1 MRPRLTV
8 PAALFAGAVATG
20 PALLVLV
27 IARLVFGV
35 PGALE
40 VVADGTLRFVPL
52 PAFDAAIAAFGSGAK
67 GGLAVG
73 VAVGAVGAGAALGP
87 IALRV
92 AGDRPPARTGLL
104 AAGFALALVELVV
117 LPIAGAGLLGTQ
129 VADPLALQVPLVVA
143 ALAYGLT
150 LAGIAATWPAGTPT
164 PVAAAAPP
172 GAPAPA
178 AVPPSDAPD
187 PSRRTLL
194 RRTALAVGG
203 ISLAGAFGIVGWRAA
218 SAARS
223 SAAAPAPTT
232 PPSDPFGPTP
242 ALTPVGTFYT
252 VSKNLGSPSVDG
264 ATWRLSVEGL
274 VDRPFALGLDDL
286 RAMPSAEDHRTL
298 MCISYDLLAG
308 DRYIGNQRWRG
319 FPVADLLDRAGVR
332 PEARFVVWRSA
343 DDYAESLPIDVARDP
358 GTWIV
363 FEMDGRPLD
372 ADHGFPARVLIPD
385 RFGMKGPKW
394 LTGIVLGETNEPGYW
409 VERGWDA
416 EAFEKIMSRIDLPQA
431 GDAVPAG
438 TPFPVTG
445 IAFAGDRGLSRVEVS
460 ADGGE
465 TWTEARLE
473 DATTTPLG
481 PLTWVRFRAEVTA
494 ARPGRASLLVRAT
507 DGTGALQVEEPT
519 PPLPD
524 GATGWHRVDVVA
536 G

>member
-1 MRPRLTV
+1 
-8 PAALFAGAVATG
+8 
-20 PALLVLV
+20 
-27 IARLVFGV
+27 
-35 PGALE
+35 
-40 VVADGTLRFVPL
+40 
-52 PAFDAAIAAFGSGAK
+52 
-67 GGLAVG
+67 
-73 VAVGAVGAGAALGP
+73 
-87 IALRV
+87 
-92 AGDRPPARTGLL
+92 
-104 AAGFALALVELVV
+104 
-117 LPIAGAGLLGTQ
+117 
-129 VADPLALQVPLVVA
+129 
-143 ALAYGLT
+143 
-150 LAGIAATWPAGTPT
+150 
-164 PVAAAAPP
+164 
-172 GAPAPA
+172 
-178 AVPPSDAPD
+178 
-187 PSRRTLL
+187 
-194 RRTALAVGG
+194 
-203 ISLAGAFGIVGWRAA
+203 
-218 SAARS
+218 
-223 SAAAPAPTT
+223 
-232 PPSDPFGPTP
+232 
-242 ALTPVGTFYT
+242 
-252 VSKNLGSPSVDG
+252 
-264 ATWRLSVEGL
+264 
-274 VDRPFALGLDDL
+274 
-286 RAMPSAEDHRTL
+286 